1 MQWEEKEIVLLL
13 YVLWKKLRLKPLSN
27 SLLIVQYHMWLR
39 LLNNRPLLNNIMRPE
54 TQLIGDYSPRHKV
67 SSRLLFNLRNTFS
80 NSFAC
85 HGREIHS
92 SSTFSIPLYQ
102 PKKVLKP
109 APSLSQ
115 TEGIFCFRSTE
126 VSQICE
132 INIHSEAKPSTIRYK
147 ARDLFSSTKIRVHL
161 SIKCQLS
168 SSVMNAKKKKKRI

>member
-1 MQWEEKEIVLLL
+1 
-13 YVLWKKLRLKPLSN
+13 
-27 SLLIVQYHMWLR
+27 
-39 LLNNRPLLNNIMRPE
+39 MRPE